1 MQENQ
6 PKKLTFKD
14 VKKRVADG
22 WRAFVRFF
30 KEFKW
35 DKAHV
40 SVIVKYAVEILLFAF
55 IITFDLCMKD
65 FLYDFVEVEHGGNFT
80 VIDGFL
86 DLTYSE
92 NTGMGFGLGQDS
104 TLGITVM
111 TAILIVAILG
121 YLIFFKKEKAYIR
134 IPLIMVAAGGI
145 GNLVDRTQLGYVRD
159 FFEFTFMDFAIFNI
173 ADAFVTVGAIVLI
186 IALILMLV
194 FPSKDKR
201 IPQDDEKEGEKA
213 AFTVESADEASGS
226 ASGAEDGDETA
237 LTAESAASS
246 ENAGNA
252 VECANNAAESADTAE
267 NADAAESTGV
277 KERAAF
283 TVTAEG
289 EEKKVAFTV
298 TADKGTESDEG

>member
-1 MQENQ
+1 M
-6 PKKLTFKD
+6 
-14 VKKRVADG
+14 
-22 WRAFVRFF
+22 
-30 KEFKW
+30 
-35 DKAHV
+35 
-40 SVIVKYAVEILLFAF
+40 
-55 IITFDLCMKD
+55 
-65 FLYDFVEVEHGGNFT
+65 EVEHGGNFT

-173 ADAFVTVGAIVLI
+173 ADTFVTVGAIVLI
-186 IALILMLV
+186 VGLIVTLI

-201 IPQDDEKEGEKA
+201 IPQDDDKDGEEGVAEGGAEGSGKDGGV
-213 AFTVESADEASGS
+213 AFTVEAADSGETD
-226 ASGAEDGDETA
+226 AGAEAPAEEHAEADG
-237 LTAESAASS
+237 SV
-246 ENAGNA
+246 GK
-252 VECANNAAESADTAE
+252 
-267 NADAAESTGV
+267 G
-277 KERAAF
+277 AAF
-283 TVTAEG
+283 TVTEVG
-289 EEKKVAFTV
+289 EDEK
-298 TADKGTESDEG
+298 DESAGE

>member
-1 MQENQ
+1 MMQENQ
-6 PKKLTFKD
+6 PKKLTKKD
-14 VKKRVADG
+14 IKERVVGG
-22 WRAFVRFF
+22 WRAFARFF

-40 SVIVKYAVEILLFAF
+40 SVLIKYAVEILLFAF

-65 FLYDFVEVEHGGNFT
+65 FLYEFVEVKNGGNIT

-104 TLGITVM
+104 TLGITIM

-173 ADAFVTVGAIVLI
+173 ADVFVTVGAIVLI
-186 IALILMLV
+186 LSLIITLV

-201 IPQDDEKEGEKA
+201 IPDDEKESGDVQGEQGETAREESMQAETARSEDSAQSEDAREESDVSVTRPAEERKEGA
-213 AFTVESADEASGS
+213 ERASFTVEVTRERKKPFTISEVK
-226 ASGAEDGDETA
+226 EDGIDE
-237 LTAESAASS
+237 S
-246 ENAGNA
+246 
-252 VECANNAAESADTAE
+252 
-267 NADAAESTGV
+267 
-277 KERAAF
+277 
-283 TVTAEG
+283 EG
-289 EEKKVAFTV
+289 E
-298 TADKGTESDEG
+298 

>member
-1 MQENQ
+1 MMQENQ
-6 PKKLTFKD
+6 PKKLTKKD
-14 VKKRVADG
+14 IKERVVGG
-22 WRAFVRFF
+22 WRAFARFF

-40 SVIVKYAVEILLFAF
+40 SVLIKYAVEILLFAF

-65 FLYDFVEVEHGGNFT
+65 FLYEFVEVKNGGNIT

-104 TLGITVM
+104 TLGITIM

-173 ADAFVTVGAIVLI
+173 ADVFVTVGAIVLI
-186 IALILMLV
+186 LGLIITLV

-201 IPQDDEKEGEKA
+201 IPDDEKESGDVQGEQGETA
-213 AFTVESADEASGS
+213 REESMQAETASEEGAREESDVSVTRTAEEGTEGAERASFTVEVTREDKKPFTISEVK
-226 ASGAEDGDETA
+226 EDGTDE
-237 LTAESAASS
+237 S
-246 ENAGNA
+246 
-252 VECANNAAESADTAE
+252 
-267 NADAAESTGV
+267 
-277 KERAAF
+277 
-283 TVTAEG
+283 EG
-289 EEKKVAFTV
+289 E
-298 TADKGTESDEG
+298 

>member
-1 MQENQ
+1 MEEK
-6 PKKLTFKD
+6 KKLTFRDIKARA
-14 VKKRVADG
+14 VDG
-22 WRAFVRFF
+22 VRGFALFF

-35 DKAHV
+35 DKEHV
-40 SVIVKYAVEILLFAF
+40 SVLVKYTVEVLLFAF

-65 FLYDFVEVEHGGNFT
+65 YLYDFVEVRHGGNYT

-92 NTGMGFGLGQDS
+92 NTGMGFGLGKGS
-104 TLGITVM
+104 TLGITVI
-111 TAILIVAILG
+111 TAILIAAIIG
-121 YLIFFKKEKAYIR
+121 YLLFFKKEKAYIR

-159 FFEFTFMDFAIFNI
+159 FFEFTFVDFAIFNI

-267 NADAAESTGV
+267 SAGAKA
-277 KERAAF
+277 RAAF

>member
-173 ADAFVTVGAIVLI
+173 ADAFVT
-186 IALILMLV
+186 
-194 FPSKDKR
+194 DKR

-267 NADAAESTGV
+267 NADAAESAGI

-298 TADKGTESDEG
+298 AADKGTADKGTESDEG

>member
-1 MQENQ
+1 MMQENQ
-6 PKKLTFKD
+6 PKKLTKKD
-14 VKKRVADG
+14 IKERVVGG
-22 WRAFVRFF
+22 WRAFARFF

-40 SVIVKYAVEILLFAF
+40 SVLIKYAVEILLFAF

-65 FLYDFVEVEHGGNFT
+65 FLYEFVEVENGGNIT

-92 NTGMGFGLGQDS
+92 NTGMGFGLGQNS
-104 TLGITVM
+104 TLGITIM

-173 ADAFVTVGAIVLI
+173 ADVFVTVGAIVLI
-186 IALILMLV
+186 LSLIITLV

-201 IPQDDEKEGEKA
+201 IPDDEKESGDVQGEQGETA
-213 AFTVESADEASGS
+213 REESMQAETASEEGDVSVTRPVEEGTEGAERASFTVEVTREDKKPFTISEVK
-226 ASGAEDGDETA
+226 EDGTDE
-237 LTAESAASS
+237 S
-246 ENAGNA
+246 
-252 VECANNAAESADTAE
+252 
-267 NADAAESTGV
+267 
-277 KERAAF
+277 
-283 TVTAEG
+283 EG
-289 EEKKVAFTV
+289 E
-298 TADKGTESDEG
+298 

>member
-1 MQENQ
+1 MMQENQ
-6 PKKLTFKD
+6 PKKLTKKD
-14 VKKRVADG
+14 IKERVVGG
-22 WRAFVRFF
+22 WRAFARFF

-40 SVIVKYAVEILLFAF
+40 SVLIKYAVEILLFAF

-65 FLYDFVEVEHGGNFT
+65 FLYEFVEVKNGGNIT
-80 VIDGFL
+80 LIDGFL

-104 TLGITVM
+104 TLGITIM

-173 ADAFVTVGAIVLI
+173 ADVFVTVGAIVLI
-186 IALILMLV
+186 LGLIITLV

-201 IPQDDEKEGEKA
+201 IPDDEKESEDAREEQGENAQAETARSEESVQGETAREEGDVSVTRA
-213 AFTVESADEASGS
+213 AEEGTE
-226 ASGAEDGDETA
+226 GAER
-237 LTAESAASS
+237 ASF
-246 ENAGNA
+246 A
-252 VECANNAAESADTAE
+252 VE
-267 NADAAESTGV
+267 
-277 KERAAF
+277 
-283 TVTAEG
+283 VTR
-289 EEKKVAFTV
+289 EEKKPFTISEV
-298 TADKGTESDEG
+298 KEDGTDEGEGE

>member
-1 MQENQ
+1 MMQENQ
-6 PKKLTFKD
+6 PKKLTKKD
-14 VKKRVADG
+14 IKERVVGG
-22 WRAFVRFF
+22 WRAFARFF

-40 SVIVKYAVEILLFAF
+40 SVLIKYAVEILLFAF

-65 FLYDFVEVEHGGNFT
+65 FLYEFVEVENGGNIT

-104 TLGITVM
+104 TLGITIM

-173 ADAFVTVGAIVLI
+173 ADVFVTVGAIVLI
-186 IALILMLV
+186 LGLIITLV

-201 IPQDDEKEGEKA
+201 IPDDEKESGDAREEKGENA
-213 AFTVESADEASGS
+213 QAETARREDSAQSEDAREESDVSVTRTAEEGTEGAERASFTVE
-226 ASGAEDGDETA
+226 
-237 LTAESAASS
+237 
-246 ENAGNA
+246 
-252 VECANNAAESADTAE
+252 
-267 NADAAESTGV
+267 
-277 KERAAF
+277 
-283 TVTAEG
+283 VTL
-289 EEKKVAFTV
+289 EEKKPFTISEV
-298 TADKGTESDEG
+298 KEDGTDESEGE

>member
-1 MQENQ
+1 MMQENQ
-6 PKKLTFKD
+6 PKKLTKKD
-14 VKKRVADG
+14 IKERVVGG
-22 WRAFVRFF
+22 WRAFARFF

-40 SVIVKYAVEILLFAF
+40 SVLIKYAVEILLFAF

-65 FLYDFVEVEHGGNFT
+65 FLYEFVEVKNGGNIT
-80 VIDGFL
+80 LIDGFL

-92 NTGMGFGLGQDS
+92 NTGMGFGLGQNS
-104 TLGITVM
+104 TLGITIM

-173 ADAFVTVGAIVLI
+173 ADVFVTVGAIVLI
-186 IALILMLV
+186 LGLIITLV

-201 IPQDDEKEGEKA
+201 IPDDEKESEDAREEQGETARSEETASEETAREESDVSVTRTAEKGKESA
-213 AFTVESADEASGS
+213 ERASFTVE
-226 ASGAEDGDETA
+226 
-237 LTAESAASS
+237 
-246 ENAGNA
+246 
-252 VECANNAAESADTAE
+252 
-267 NADAAESTGV
+267 
-277 KERAAF
+277 
-283 TVTAEG
+283 VTR
-289 EEKKVAFTV
+289 EEKKPFTISEV
-298 TADKGTESDEG
+298 KEDGTDESEGE

>member
-186 IALILMLV
+186 VALI
-194 FPSKDKR
+194 DKR

-226 ASGAEDGDETA
+226 ASGAENGDETA

-246 ENAGNA
+246 ENTENA

-267 NADAAESTGV
+267 NADAAESAGA

-298 TADKGTESDEG
+298 TADKGTGSDEG

>member
-1 MQENQ
+1 MMQENQ
-6 PKKLTFKD
+6 PKKLTKKD
-14 VKKRVADG
+14 IKERVVGG
-22 WRAFVRFF
+22 WRAFARFF

-40 SVIVKYAVEILLFAF
+40 SVLIKYAVEILLFAF

-65 FLYDFVEVEHGGNFT
+65 FLYEFVEVKNGGNIT

-104 TLGITVM
+104 TLGITIM

-173 ADAFVTVGAIVLI
+173 ADVFVTVGAIVLI
-186 IALILMLV
+186 LGLIITLV

-201 IPQDDEKEGEKA
+201 IPDDEKESGDVQGEQGETA
-213 AFTVESADEASGS
+213 SEESMQAETASEEGAREESDVSVTRTAEEGTEGAERASFTVE
-226 ASGAEDGDETA
+226 
-237 LTAESAASS
+237 
-246 ENAGNA
+246 
-252 VECANNAAESADTAE
+252 
-267 NADAAESTGV
+267 
-277 KERAAF
+277 
-283 TVTAEG
+283 VTR
-289 EEKKVAFTV
+289 EEKKPFTISEV
-298 TADKGTESDEG
+298 KEDGTDESEGE

>member
-1 MQENQ
+1 MMQENQ
-6 PKKLTFKD
+6 PKKLTKKD
-14 VKKRVADG
+14 IKERVVGG
-22 WRAFVRFF
+22 WRAFARFF

-40 SVIVKYAVEILLFAF
+40 SVLIKYAVEILLFAF

-65 FLYDFVEVEHGGNFT
+65 FLYEFVEVKNGGNIT

-104 TLGITVM
+104 TLGITIM

-173 ADAFVTVGAIVLI
+173 ADVFVTVGAIVLI
-186 IALILMLV
+186 LGLIITLV

-201 IPQDDEKEGEKA
+201 IPDDEKESEDAREEQGETAQAETARSEESAQGETAREEGDVSVTRA
-213 AFTVESADEASGS
+213 AEEGTEGAERASFTVE
-226 ASGAEDGDETA
+226 
-237 LTAESAASS
+237 
-246 ENAGNA
+246 
-252 VECANNAAESADTAE
+252 
-267 NADAAESTGV
+267 
-277 KERAAF
+277 
-283 TVTAEG
+283 VTR
-289 EEKKVAFTV
+289 EEKKPFTISEV
-298 TADKGTESDEG
+298 KEDGTDESEGE

>member
-1 MQENQ
+1 MMQENQ
-6 PKKLTFKD
+6 PKKLTKKD
-14 VKKRVADG
+14 IKERVVGG
-22 WRAFVRFF
+22 WRAFARFF

-40 SVIVKYAVEILLFAF
+40 SVLIKYAVEILLFAF

-65 FLYDFVEVEHGGNFT
+65 FLYEFVEVKNGGNIT

-104 TLGITVM
+104 TLGITIM

-173 ADAFVTVGAIVLI
+173 ADVFVTVGAIVLI
-186 IALILMLV
+186 LGLIITLV

-201 IPQDDEKEGEKA
+201 IPDDEKESGDAREEKGENA
-213 AFTVESADEASGS
+213 QAETARSEDSAQSEDAREESDVSVTRTAEEGTEGAERASFTVEVTREDKKPFTISEVK
-226 ASGAEDGDETA
+226 EDGTDE
-237 LTAESAASS
+237 S
-246 ENAGNA
+246 
-252 VECANNAAESADTAE
+252 
-267 NADAAESTGV
+267 
-277 KERAAF
+277 
-283 TVTAEG
+283 EG
-289 EEKKVAFTV
+289 E
-298 TADKGTESDEG
+298 

>member
-1 MQENQ
+1 MMQENQ
-6 PKKLTFKD
+6 PKKLTKKD
-14 VKKRVADG
+14 IKERVVGG
-22 WRAFVRFF
+22 WRAFARFF

-40 SVIVKYAVEILLFAF
+40 SVLIKYAVEILLFAF

-65 FLYDFVEVEHGGNFT
+65 FLYEFVEVKNGGNIT

-104 TLGITVM
+104 TLGITIM

-173 ADAFVTVGAIVLI
+173 ADVFVTVGAIVLI
-186 IALILMLV
+186 LGLIITLV

-201 IPQDDEKEGEKA
+201 IPDDEEESGDVQGEQGETASEESMQAETASEEGAREESDVSVTRPA
-213 AFTVESADEASGS
+213 EEGTEGAERASFTVE
-226 ASGAEDGDETA
+226 
-237 LTAESAASS
+237 
-246 ENAGNA
+246 
-252 VECANNAAESADTAE
+252 
-267 NADAAESTGV
+267 
-277 KERAAF
+277 
-283 TVTAEG
+283 VTR
-289 EEKKVAFTV
+289 EEKKPFTISEV
-298 TADKGTESDEG
+298 KEDGTDESEGE

>member
-1 MQENQ
+1 MMQENQ
-6 PKKLTFKD
+6 PKKLTKKD
-14 VKKRVADG
+14 IKERVVGG
-22 WRAFVRFF
+22 WRAFARFF

-40 SVIVKYAVEILLFAF
+40 SVLIKYAVEILLFAF

-65 FLYDFVEVEHGGNFT
+65 FLYEFVEVKNGGNIT

-104 TLGITVM
+104 TLGITIM

-173 ADAFVTVGAIVLI
+173 ADVFVTVGAIVLI
-186 IALILMLV
+186 LGLIITLV

-201 IPQDDEKEGEKA
+201 IPDDEKESGDVQGEQGETA
-213 AFTVESADEASGS
+213 REESMQAETAREASMQAETASEEGAREESDVSVTRPAEEGTEGAERASFTVEVTREDKKPFTISEVK
-226 ASGAEDGDETA
+226 EDGTDE
-237 LTAESAASS
+237 S
-246 ENAGNA
+246 
-252 VECANNAAESADTAE
+252 
-267 NADAAESTGV
+267 
-277 KERAAF
+277 
-283 TVTAEG
+283 EG
-289 EEKKVAFTV
+289 E
-298 TADKGTESDEG
+298 

>member
-1 MQENQ
+1 MMQENQ
-6 PKKLTFKD
+6 PKKLTKKD
-14 VKKRVADG
+14 IKERVVGG
-22 WRAFVRFF
+22 WRAFARFF

-40 SVIVKYAVEILLFAF
+40 SVLIKYAVEILLFAF

-65 FLYDFVEVEHGGNFT
+65 FLYEFVEVKNGGNIT

-104 TLGITVM
+104 TLGITIM

-159 FFEFTFMDFAIFNI
+159 FFEFTFIDFAIFNI
-173 ADAFVTVGAIVLI
+173 ADVFVTVGAIVLI
-186 IALILMLV
+186 LGLIITLV

-201 IPQDDEKEGEKA
+201 IPDDEKESGDVQGEQGETASEESMQAETASEEGAREENGVFVTHTAEERKEGA
-213 AFTVESADEASGS
+213 ERASFTVEVTREDKKPFTIAEVK
-226 ASGAEDGDETA
+226 EDGTDE
-237 LTAESAASS
+237 S
-246 ENAGNA
+246 
-252 VECANNAAESADTAE
+252 
-267 NADAAESTGV
+267 
-277 KERAAF
+277 
-283 TVTAEG
+283 EG
-289 EEKKVAFTV
+289 E
-298 TADKGTESDEG
+298 

>member
-1 MQENQ
+1 MMQENQ
-6 PKKLTFKD
+6 PKKLTKKD
-14 VKKRVADG
+14 IKERVVGG
-22 WRAFVRFF
+22 WRAFARFF

-40 SVIVKYAVEILLFAF
+40 SVLIKYAVEILLFAF

-65 FLYDFVEVEHGGNFT
+65 FLYEFVEVENGGNIT
-80 VIDGFL
+80 LIDGFL

-92 NTGMGFGLGQDS
+92 NTGMGFGLGQNS
-104 TLGITVM
+104 TLGITIM

-173 ADAFVTVGAIVLI
+173 ADVFVTVGAIVLI
-186 IALILMLV
+186 LGLIITLV

-201 IPQDDEKEGEKA
+201 IPDDEKESGDVQGEQGESA
-213 AFTVESADEASGS
+213 SEESAREESVQAETASEEGDSSVTRPAEEGTEGAERASFTVEVTREDKKPFTISEVK
-226 ASGAEDGDETA
+226 EDGIDE
-237 LTAESAASS
+237 S
-246 ENAGNA
+246 
-252 VECANNAAESADTAE
+252 
-267 NADAAESTGV
+267 
-277 KERAAF
+277 
-283 TVTAEG
+283 EG
-289 EEKKVAFTV
+289 E
-298 TADKGTESDEG
+298 

>member
-1 MQENQ
+1 MMQENQ
-6 PKKLTFKD
+6 SKKLTKKD
-14 VKKRVADG
+14 IKERVVGG
-22 WRAFVRFF
+22 WRAFARFF

-40 SVIVKYAVEILLFAF
+40 SVLIKYAVEILLFAF

-65 FLYDFVEVEHGGNFT
+65 FLYEFVEVKNGGNIT

-104 TLGITVM
+104 TLGITIM

-173 ADAFVTVGAIVLI
+173 ADVFVTVGAIVLI
-186 IALILMLV
+186 LGLIITLV

-201 IPQDDEKEGEKA
+201 IPDDEKESEDAQGERSETA
-213 AFTVESADEASGS
+213 QAETARSDENAQGETAREESDVSVTRTAEEGTEGAERASFTVE
-226 ASGAEDGDETA
+226 
-237 LTAESAASS
+237 
-246 ENAGNA
+246 
-252 VECANNAAESADTAE
+252 
-267 NADAAESTGV
+267 
-277 KERAAF
+277 
-283 TVTAEG
+283 VTR
-289 EEKKVAFTV
+289 EEKKPFTISEV
-298 TADKGTESDEG
+298 KEDSTDESEGE